1 VSENQVA
8 IPDADAQGMALARNA
23 TPAVGDL
30 ELPEPSLAMADS
42 EGIRRTTER
51 VAAAAR
57 LTGQSRVLIAGCRV
71 GDDACAVSG
80 ALALD
85 LSWRLGIDTLLVYA
99 SKSGG
104 ARDAPSKA
112 GGNGRPARVNP
123 TEVARLWVMRCAKDA
138 DYANS
143 TPPANPQPEA
153 DDAVAELQQVL
164 ARYRAAVIDLGVVRL
179 DARMLAVARPEDP
192 VLLVARYGCTRR
204 DELAATAAIVKFA
217 KCRIGGVVL
226 SGYESPAAD
235 CVKRVLGFGD
245 GRR

>member
-1 VSENQVA
+1 MSENQVA
-8 IPDADAQGMALARNA
+8 IPDADAQGMALARN
-23 TPAVGDL
+23 TMPAVDDL

-42 EGIRRTTER
+42 EGIRRTAER

-99 SKSGG
+99 SRSGG
-104 ARDAPSKA
+104 ARDAQNKA
-112 GGNGRPARVNP
+112 GGNGRPARVSP
-123 TEVARLWVMRCAKDA
+123 TEVARLWVMRCAKDG

-153 DDAVAELQQVL
+153 DDAVGDLQQLL

-204 DELAATAAIVKFA
+204 DELAATAAIVKLA
-217 KCRIGGVVL
+217 RCRIGGVVL

-235 CVKRVLGFGD
+235 CVQRVLGFGD

>member
-1 VSENQVA
+1 MSENQVV
-8 IPDADAQGMALARNA
+8 IPDPDAQGMTNA
-23 TPAVGDL
+23 MPAVGDL
-30 ELPEPSLAMADS
+30 ELPAPSLAMADS
-42 EGIRRTTER
+42 EGIRRTAER

-57 LTGQSRVLIAGCRV
+57 LTGQSRVLVAGCRV

-99 SKSGG
+99 GGSGG
-104 ARDAPSKA
+104 ARGAQSKT
-112 GGNGRPARVNP
+112 GNGRPARVSP
-123 TEVARLWVMRCAKDA
+123 TEVARLWVVRCAKNGDHP
-138 DYANS
+138 NS
-143 TPPANPQPEA
+143 TLPANGQLEA
-153 DDAVAELQQVL
+153 DDAVADLQQLL
-164 ARYRAAVIDLGVVRL
+164 ARYRTAVIDLGVVRL

-204 DELAATAAIVKFA
+204 DELAATAAIVKLA
-217 KCRIGGVVL
+217 RCRIGGVVL

-235 CVKRVLGFGD
+235 CVQRVLGFGD